1 LEERKIR
8 KVIEDW
14 MSATV
19 AGDLEKIIPLMTED
33 VVFLTAGHP
42 PMRGRDSFIATQREM
57 LKHVCIKPES
67 DIQEIRAEGNLGY
80 CWNHLTVNIV
90 PVNGGA
96 PMKRTGFTLTVLR
109 KNEAGRWQVWRDA
122 NLLGEVA

>member
-1 LEERKIR
+1 
-8 KVIEDW
+8 
-14 MSATV
+14 MSATI

-42 PMRGRDSFIATQREM
+42 PMRGRDSFIAIQREM
-57 LKHVCIKPES
+57 LKHVRIEPES
-67 DIQEIRAEGNLGY
+67 DIQEIRAEGNLGC

-96 PMKRTGFTLTVLR
+96 DEAHRLHAYRVAQERSRTLASLAR
-109 KNEAGRWQVWRDA
+109 RESSGRSCLA
-122 NLLGEVA
+122 FHF